1 VNDAFNYIAVL
12 VSIIVG
18 LAATRLLSGMSEMLQ
33 VANRPRV
40 YWVHVM
46 WILNIF
52 VELMLYWW
60 VLYRW
65 HYTVN
70 WTFFLFIWVTIPAIL
85 VYLTSA
91 VLYPGELETSGS
103 PDWRDY
109 YFRNRRS
116 IFLIFGAI
124 APLDIV
130 DTLLKGKQHFI
141 NQGPLYLPFIAFWG
155 LGCVVAAIT
164 PNPRYHA
171 IWAIAFPA
179 AVIGYTMAVLARLG

>member
-1 VNDAFNYIAVL
+1 MNDAFNYVAVL

-40 YWVHVM
+40 YWIHVM
-46 WILNIF
+46 WILNMF
-52 VELMLYWW
+52 MELMLYWW

-65 HYTVN
+65 HYTTH

-109 YFRNRRS
+109 FYKNRRS
-116 IFLIFGAI
+116 LFLIFGSI
-124 APLDIV
+124 PPLDII

-141 NQGPLYLPFIAFWG
+141 DQGVLYLPFIGFWCF
-155 LGCVVAAIT
+155 GCIAAAIT
-164 PNPRYHA
+164 RNPRFHA
-171 IWAIAFPA
+171 TWAIAFPA
-179 AVIGYTMAVLARLG
+179 GVIGYTIQVLLQLG